1 MSASLGCCRKPYEL
15 TVPRIVEVPNA
26 PAIPTRNDNTAPS
39 TREGNIS
46 NKMGLGTRRPTC
58 GCKDNDDGRGYEGY
72 ARMSEQLPLPNTNPK
87 GKAKARVMKGR
98 KTNPPIIISGL
109 SLTIPKARRTA
120 AMKIRPTKL
129 YVMCVN
135 CQSS

>member
-1 MSASLGCCRKPYEL
+1 MLPEALRADG
-15 TVPRIVEVPNA
+15 A
-26 PAIPTRNDNTAPS
+26 PHRRGAKRARNTHQKRQHRAF
-39 TREGNIS
+39 
-46 NKMGLGTRRPTC
+46 NKGGEHFEQDGTWHEKANKC

-72 ARMSEQLPLPNTNPK
+72 ARMSEQLPLPNTNPQ